1 MLAFCV
7 NLPSLGEA
15 KLKHRENP
23 RLLGTDKEH
32 IMLQPEDPWY
42 QVSICS
48 TYMHILTFSYPYTV

>member
-42 QVSICS
+42 QVSKLHIC
-48 TYMHILTFSYPYTV
+48 ILLLLSIIVF

>member
-42 QVSICS
+42 QVSTNNS
-48 TYMHILTFSYPYTV
+48 NTTNTTVA